1 MQPGSS
7 GTSATKASS
16 SSLQKMM
23 ISYLFSISAFPK
35 IVPQDDDPN
44 LLHLIGLRF
53 GAVSLKVDQL
63 VDSRPDEQ
71 VVASADSLREAE
83 REQQSAQ
90 VVKPNV
96 RVTSAAQNLFESL
109 IVFAQT

>member
-1 MQPGSS
+1 
-7 GTSATKASS
+7 
-16 SSLQKMM
+16 MM

-63 VDSRPDEQ
+63 VDSGPDEH
-71 VVASADSLREAE
+71 VVAPADSLREVE
-83 REQQSAQ
+83 RKQQCAQ
-90 VVKPNV
+90 IVKPNV
-96 RVTSAAQNLFESL
+96 CIASAAQNLFESL